1 MNNLKRSIIKMDLR
15 NAFDLLQKKEINQD
29 TIETG

>member
-15 NAFDLLQKKEINQD
+15 NAFDLLWKKVVNSD
-29 TIETG
+29 TIQTA